1 MSFLKFF
8 LPLED
13 VLQPAN
19 FMREVYPA
27 NGSCQ
32 KNYYGYNINKQSKQM
47 EFGQESLIEDTLK
60 PFESDWEKWLTSVD
74 PVMRI

>member
-13 VLQPAN
+13 VLQPAKQ
-19 FMREVYPA
+19 FAKFTRQMVHA
-27 NGSCQ
+27 
-32 KNYYGYNINKQSKQM
+32 KKIITFIHKQSKQM

-60 PFESDWEKWLTSVD
+60 PFESDWEK
-74 PVMRI
+74 